1 MSSRK
6 RACSLQASAQ
16 LNFQAYLEPD
26 KVTGANKYTM
36 RAQEFVIKQHSSRID
51 ELFTGGNK
59 WQWDYNSANE
69 AEATFVV
76 GQIQYKFYA
85 YSSEQGVWEVEFKI
99 MEGGNP
105 RNRFGITGTGNAAI
119 VMSTVT
125 DIMREFLTMYK
136 GDIQKLTFSADERS
150 RQNLYVKMISRLL
163 PDWSLTRDHRQFML
177 TAPEDIK

>member
-1 MSSRK
+1 
-6 RACSLQASAQ
+6 
-16 LNFQAYLEPD
+16 
-26 KVTGANKYTM
+26 
-36 RAQEFVIKQHSSRID
+36 
-51 ELFTGGNK
+51 
-59 WQWDYNSANE
+59 
-69 AEATFVV
+69 
-76 GQIQYKFYA
+76 
-85 YSSEQGVWEVEFKI
+85 VWEVEFKV

-163 PDWSLTRDHRQFML
+163 PNWSLTRDHRQFML
-177 TAPEDIK
+177 TAPEDTK